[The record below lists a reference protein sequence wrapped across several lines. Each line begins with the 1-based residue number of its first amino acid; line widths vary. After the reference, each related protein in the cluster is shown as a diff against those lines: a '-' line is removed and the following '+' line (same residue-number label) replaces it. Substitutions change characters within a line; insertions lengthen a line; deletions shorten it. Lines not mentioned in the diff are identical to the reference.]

1 MILPRLPGYILLLVV
16 SLYPSCGYDPC
27 TIQNNWVSEGKF
39 QNICQQCVQRNGC
52 VFDLTLL
59 TCRIHE
65 PSKRHSNT
73 PAGIQ
78 HGLNVSYCSLGQ
90 PSCNLCKST
99 VVNPICRGMD
109 GCVCQE
115 ICTLL
120 DSNTSL
126 CCSPSKT
133 RQFIWCI
140 VGGGCLMIAL
150 IFWLQM
156 RWNLLNRRL
165 GPTNEP
171 HSRSHST
178 VSDNNE
184 GLLELTGWRQQNF
197 ESLRH
202 GGRDEMRNI
211 KLNAIDI
218 RAEEVLNDHPGDIQS
233 ASCYSAVK
241 RDSGIFITSGHEK
254 SKNDSRMTRCDST

>member
-1 MILPRLPGYILLLVV
+1 M
-16 SLYPSCGYDPC
+16 
-27 TIQNNWVSEGKF
+27 
-39 QNICQQCVQRNGC
+39 
-52 VFDLTLL
+52 
-59 TCRIHE
+59 
-65 PSKRHSNT
+65 
-73 PAGIQ
+73 Q
-78 HGLNVSYCSLGQ
+78 HGLNVSYCTLGQ

-99 VVNPICRGMD
+99 VLNPICRGMN

-115 ICTLL
+115 ICGLL

-140 VGGGCLMIAL
+140 VGGGCLIIAL

-165 GPTNEP
+165 SRTNEP
-171 HSRSHST
+171 LSGSHST
-178 VSDNNE
+178 VSETNE
-184 GLLELTGWRQQNF
+184 GLLELTGWRQQLF
-197 ESLRH
+197 ESSRR

-218 RAEEVLNDHPGDIQS
+218 REEALNDQLGDVQS
-233 ASCYSAVK
+233 ASCYSAV
-241 RDSGIFITSGHEK
+241 RRESGMFIASGHEK
-254 SKNDSRMTRCDST
+254 SKSDSRSM